1 MKTKSLFLSAVVLA
15 TAVVVAVARFDWSG
29 YPGEASAVLS
39 VEKPATAPSDSLA
52 AARPRTLGRQTPS
65 GAVENG
71 DPDHIGACPKTHSP
85 VVRRGLDSS
94 GQPTWWHADGSMTV
108 RVRQGYTALD
118 GQRRMIARI
127 VVVRPAETRPDPDK

>member
-1 MKTKSLFLSAVVLA
+1 MKTKFLFLLGVVLA
-15 TAVVVAVARFDWSG
+15 TAVVVAVARFDGSG

-52 AARPRTLGRQTPS
+52 VARPRTDGRPTPS
-65 GAVENG
+65 RAVENE

-108 RVRQGYTALD
+108 RVSQGYTGLD